1 MIKKKISEQNNIGHK
16 SQSLKTN
23 SMLSIFMKNK
33 QTSPSISI
41 SSKNSEIFKINQ
53 TKTDYKNSQI
63 ILRQK
68 SLLDPSK
75 TNPNFFTNKLK
86 NPIVF
91 QKKQSY
97 NLYNSNPLFN
107 KFKKGN
113 FIMNIKND
121 DIFTNSSNYND
132 RNYETEVF
140 QKSRYN
146 IPKII
151 KKKDE
156 FEISEEDKMFDQ
168 FLLKKKKSPKKS
180 KTKAKIKLKRK
191 KKKLNFFS
199 SYEAPLNKVY
209 KRMPFILN
217 KIELTKKLKNSFSLL
232 KYQNL
237 LLDVSKNLDWD
248 SRVKLTN
255 KFTNLRNK
263 ISKEYELLRKSVR
276 DIENKEK
283 KIIEK
288 VNRQQDN
295 FKKNMRENNYYCMT
309 IGMNFHG
316 IHSLKFHRTATKLR
330 YKQMG
335 IL

>member
-1 MIKKKISEQNNIGHK
+1 MIKKKFSNQINIGHK

-23 SMLSIFMKNK
+23 NIISIFLKNK

-41 SSKNSEIFKINQ
+41 SSKNSEIFKLNPN
-53 TKTDYKNSQI
+53 KTDYKNSKI

-75 TNPNFFTNKLK
+75 TNPNFFMNKLK
-86 NPIVF
+86 NPIPI

-97 NLYNSNPLFN
+97 NLYKSNPLMN

-113 FIMNIKND
+113 FILNSKND
-121 DIFTNSSNYND
+121 DIFTNNSNYND
-132 RNYETEVF
+132 RNYETEIN
-140 QKSRYN
+140 QKLRY
-146 IPKII
+146 IPLIP

-168 FLLKKKKSPKKS
+168 FLLKKKKNPKKS
-180 KTKAKIKLKRK
+180 KTKAKIKLKSK

-209 KRMPFILN
+209 KRIPFILN

-255 KFTNLRNK
+255 IFTNLRNK
-263 ISKEYELLRKSVR
+263 TSKEYELLRKSVR
-276 DIENKEK
+276 EIENKEK

-288 VNRQQDN
+288 VNKQQDY
-295 FKKNMRENNYYCMT
+295 FKKNMREKNYYCMT
-309 IGMNFHG
+309 IGMSFHG
-316 IHSLKFHRTATKLR
+316 IPSLKFHRTATKLR